1 MMAVAAY
8 MTRALQLVL
17 GTSKRAQDHGDSIPL
32 TAPVLP
38 SAFSTPAESRQ
49 STPPPIPQT
58 PPQLRLQD
66 HHHGQVSMTT
76 MTTTTTSA
84 ASPPAV
90 SGTTTPV
97 QAPVP
102 PTRAERWCTA
112 LTAQLD
118 LAIWVVLLLF
128 VALPVSYVAGYQTP
142 LHLALTVLAYNA
154 ANALPPPRWKTYLH
168 PVLTSSLL
176 TVLLIWLV
184 AATQS
189 SSLRSAL
196 TAYRTGAKYTALLS
210 LGNAKAP
217 PGAADILSTLLDA
230 SIASLALPMYHHRRS
245 LSAHLP
251 TLLVPNISISVAS
264 LLAYPPLCVALGI
277 SPERSLSFASRSLTL
292 ALAQPA
298 TENLGGDGNTVA
310 ALCIISG
317 ILGVLFGQR
326 ILALIRIP
334 EGERYSDGLGIWRWC
349 VWANADGR
357 RRLRDAWDHA
367 GHQLVRPRDGVPP
380 ADGSSC
386 RSAF

>member
-38 SAFSTPAESRQ
+38 SACSTPAESRQ

-76 MTTTTTSA
+76 ATASA
-84 ASPPAV
+84 ASPVV

-102 PTRAERWCTA
+102 PTRAERWCAA

-118 LAIWVVLLLF
+118 LAIWIVLLLF
-128 VALPVSYVAGYQTP
+128 VALPVSYVAGYHTP
-142 LHLALTVLAYNA
+142 LHLALTILAYNA

-184 AATQS
+184 AATQG

-210 LGNAKAP
+210 PSNVKAP

-245 LSAHLP
+245 LSSHLP
-251 TLLVPNISISVAS
+251 TLLVPNISLSVAS

-317 ILGVLFGQR
+317 ILGVLFGQH
-326 ILALIRIP
+326 ILAFIRIP
-334 EGERYSDGLGIWRWC
+334 EGKRYSDDLDLEVGL
-349 VWANADGR
+349 
-357 RRLRDAWDHA
+357 
-367 GHQLVRPRDGVPP
+367 QLT
-380 ADGSSC
+380 
-386 RSAF
+386 